1 MKKLYMMLLVVCMLK
16 LTGCSTEID
25 NWDYPSSKITGR
37 FLYNGQP
44 VRIKGTVTESA
55 VDNMIQLNQ
64 VGPGEYTP
72 GFLKMNAR
80 DDGSYTILTFDGDY
94 EMCITPGRG
103 PWVPLRDT
111 IRFTLNGNQNN
122 LDFNVTPY
130 FWIENYQTTYAD
142 SVFTATFD
150 LLQVA
155 PAARLRRVVAYFGST
170 TILDQASR
178 TVERGFANPGLGRR
192 TISVDLKTFSAAE
205 KRNLARTGL
214 LYSRIGVQAE
224 GAADLLY
231 STTTSHTK

>member
-1 MKKLYMMLLVVCMLK
+1 MKKLYMMMLLASILN
-16 LTGCSTEID
+16 LTGCNTEID
-25 NWDYPSSKITGR
+25 NWDYPTSQINGR
-37 FLYNGQP
+37 FLYNGEP

-64 VGPGEYTP
+64 VGPSEYTP

-80 DDGSYTILTFDGDY
+80 DDGSYTILTFDGNY

-111 IRFTLNGNQNN
+111 IRFTLSGTKNN
-122 LDFNVTPY
+122 VDFNVTPY

-142 SVFTATFD
+142 SVFTATFE
-150 LLQVA
+150 LQQVA
-155 PAARLRRVVAYFGST
+155 PAARLRRIVAYFGST

-178 TVERGFANPGLGRR
+178 TVERAFATPGLGQR
-192 TISVDLKTFSAAE
+192 TIRVDLKNFSATE

-214 LYSRIGVQAE
+214 LFSRIGVQAE

-231 STTTSHTK
+231 SSTTSHTR